1 MAVHVPERLEPSL
14 SAAPERGDAEW
25 LAWLSAFPGDRTW
38 SAIVEF
44 TSEADQGS
52 LVAGFPVAIKG
63 PAAAMLVARK
73 ARVSGRATTVRMP
86 TYGKDKGP
94 SVSSPE
100 KSLMAVP
107 LTGDTSRIVLL
118 YGPLQTP
125 EQQKSTITLCRWAG
139 LWLSCA
145 RQSRP
150 QAPMVNDATHSLADA
165 VLNAAFIHR
174 TPESVSRA
182 VVNSVIRVC
191 GCERVSLAI
200 HQHHLADAGTL
211 KMISMSDQAS
221 VDVRKV
227 LPTQIVAAMR
237 EALCSEPSSN
247 GADPNEYQPDE
258 QSALKILF
266 RDQGE
271 HPALV
276 LAYPPVKP
284 LDAEWGKSTS
294 IPLTRVLLLLER
306 PAGQEFSD
314 AQSVAIRS
322 ALEPSLDL
330 VACRFDHDM
339 PAIKR
344 VGLQW
349 YRTTNHEYLASL
361 GVRHRWKLTT
371 AFLIV
376 MSLLI
381 PVPHKISAH
390 AAIESKNLQVLIAP
404 QDGFVSTSHVRAGDL
419 VDKHQLLAT
428 LDTQDLKL
436 AAGKWRSETA
446 KNEHALQ
453 QALATKDRIALGRL
467 RADAVRIAAE
477 LELVERQITRSELRA
492 PFNGVV
498 LSGDLNQQLG
508 AAVTRGETL
517 FTVAASDEYR
527 LVLEL
532 EEQDVGLV
540 RTGQSAD
547 VRLSA
552 LPDKTFEAAI
562 DTVLPVATSTEDKHV
577 FRVPALLSQRSNTL
591 LPGMEGVARLQ
602 VGSRSLAWVYTR
614 ALREKTRLLFWRLGF
629 IR

>member
-1 MAVHVPERLEPSL
+1 MAVHVPERPEPSL
-14 SAAPERGDAEW
+14 SDAPEKGIAEW
-25 LAWLSAFPGDRTW
+25 LAWLGAFPGNRSW
-38 SAIVEF
+38 SGIVEF
-44 TSEADQGS
+44 TSETDQGS
-52 LVAGFPVAIKG
+52 LVAGYPVAIKG

-86 TYGKDKGP
+86 TNSKDKR
-94 SVSSPE
+94 SSITSPV

-125 EQQKSTITLCRWAG
+125 EQQKSTIALCRWAG
-139 LWLSCA
+139 LWLSRT
-145 RQSRP
+145 RQAC
-150 QAPMVNDATHSLADA
+150 QAAQPVDNATHSLADA
-165 VLNAAFIHR
+165 VLNAAFVHR

-182 VVNSVIRVC
+182 VVNSVKRLC

-200 HQHHLADAGTL
+200 HQHHLADAGAL
-211 KMISMSDQAS
+211 KLISLSDQAS

-227 LPTQIVAAMR
+227 LPTQIMAAMR
-237 EALCSEPSSN
+237 EVLCSEPSSQS
-247 GADPNEYQPDE
+247 ADPHEHPMGE
-258 QSALKILF
+258 QSAQKTLF
-266 RDQGE
+266 MDQGE

-276 LAYPPVKP
+276 LVYPPVKP
-284 LDAEWGKSTS
+284 LDAEWVKSKYT
-294 IPLTRVLLLLER
+294 PLTRVVLLLER
-306 PAGQEFSD
+306 PVGQEFSE

-330 VACRFDHDM
+330 VACRFDREM
-339 PAIKR
+339 SALTR
-344 VGLQW
+344 LGRQW
-349 YRTTNHEYLASL
+349 HRTTDHEYLASMGL
-361 GVRHRWKLTT
+361 RHRWKLI
-371 AFLIV
+371 AGSMVVI
-376 MSLLI
+376 SLLI

-390 AAIESKNLQVLIAP
+390 AAIESKDLQVLIAP
-404 QDGFVSTSHVRAGDL
+404 QDGFVSTSHARAGDL
-419 VDKHQLLAT
+419 VQQHQLLAT

-446 KNEHALQ
+446 KNEQALQ
-453 QALATKDRIALGRL
+453 QALATRDRVALGRL

-477 LELVERQITRSELRA
+477 LELVVRQITRSELRA

-540 RTGQSAD
+540 RTGQSAQ

-552 LPDKTFEAAI
+552 LPDMTWEAAI

-577 FRVPALLSQRSNTL
+577 FRVPALLSQRSSSL
-591 LPGMEGVARLQ
+591 LPGMEGVARLH

-614 ALREKTRLLFWRLGF
+614 TLREKTRLLFWRLGF